1 MNSILLDFNLDFL
14 EKCLT
19 ELAKNA
25 PLFVVV
31 IITFGAIIW
40 LYKSS
45 LKANKELTSTAIES
59 LKDAYDKSTETL
71 RKACNTIIENYK
83 Q

>member
-1 MNSILLDFNLDFL
+1 MDNILLGLDLGFL
-14 EKCLT
+14 NDCLT

-45 LKANKELTSTAIES
+45 LKSNKELTNTAIES

-71 RKACNTIIENYK
+71 RKACETIIKNYK
-83 Q
+83 K

>member
-1 MNSILLDFNLDFL
+1 MDNILLDFDFTFL
-14 EKCLT
+14 NDCLT

-45 LKANKELTSTAIES
+45 LKANKELTNTAIDS
-59 LKDAYDKSTETL
+59 LKEAYDRSTETL
-71 RKACNTIIENYK
+71 RKACDTIIENYK
-83 Q
+83 K